1 MLDTY
6 FIISWNISHC
16 GQILNY
22 KIMNCKI
29 SIFSRG
35 ITGVCIALALVLVSI
50 STDAQQRLTFT
61 PVVEAQYTLSA
72 GANAFAAKATTLN
85 VTGSAEAVGTPSS
98 IRDGSGNIH
107 IVFVDKV
114 AGDQYVLRYVRQK
127 GISWESAEVDRL
139 GSASQEDGR
148 FSRGLEK
155 QIPTLAIDNNG
166 TLHFT
171 YFKVESSS
179 IKLYCGSINLARGA
193 VSKAAVETIS
203 SNTSYQNGLAIDR
216 QNIIHI
222 SYHNEGLKYAN
233 NKSGRFVPTM
243 LKANEDNKPNFVE
256 RGVNST
262 MLIQPNGDILIPYQG
277 THHRNWVVVAEFLDC
292 QAYSGGV
299 WKNMGIVGSLGT
311 LNTNGFNIFMENG
324 SPTLYHYAGGTLGY
338 AQYTGRWTKRT
349 FGLGS
354 ETLSSALS
362 ATATSNGKSV
372 VAWYSRNGDLFVSH
386 RNGDSWSSKLVGG
399 IKQYGDAFPIV
410 VPSTNGKV
418 EVFVRANVQGKGTL
432 VRVVER

>member
-1 MLDTY
+1 
-6 FIISWNISHC
+6 
-16 GQILNY
+16 
-22 KIMNCKI
+22 MNSKI
-29 SIFSRG
+29 SIVSRG
-35 ITGVCIALALVLVSI
+35 IKGISMAFAFVLISI
-50 STDAQQRLTFT
+50 SAEAQQRLSFT
-61 PVVEAQYTLSA
+61 PVAEVQFALSA
-72 GANAFAAKATTLN
+72 GANTFAAKATALN
-85 VTGSAEAVGTPSS
+85 VTGSTEAVGTPSS

-107 IVFVDKV
+107 MVFVDKV
-114 AGDQYVLRYVRQK
+114 AGDQFVLRYVRQK
-127 GISWESAEVDRL
+127 GSSWESAELERL

-155 QIPTLAIDNNG
+155 QIPSLAIDNNG

-179 IKLYCGSINLARGA
+179 IKLYCGSISLTQGTIA
-193 VSKAAVETIS
+193 KTAVETIT

-292 QAYSGGV
+292 QVYTGGV
-299 WKNMGIVGSLGT
+299 WKNMGIVGSLGM
-311 LNTNGFNIFMENG
+311 LNTHGFNIFMENG

-386 RNGDSWSSKLVGG
+386 RNGDSWISKSVGG

-410 VPSTNGKV
+410 VPSANGKV